1 MYQFPVLLPAV
12 SNREDLL
19 LTLGIFDDD
28 TGEAIELS
36 GRTLANPGDFTG
48 AVWTVTDGAIVT
60 ASTTSLTIP
69 DFPISNQL
77 EAVTLT
83 VGLNL
88 AILPGDPITI
98 ADPTGLNTMTG
109 YVVSYAAATGV
120 LVVQVG
126 CQFEFEIRGGGDCND
141 GYTASYD
148 LMGWGGT
155 GPIILANLGNGI
167 THHRNDRHR
176 ASADRGPKP
185 ARRCATREPIEVGMG
200 MFDGQDTRQVFIGD
214 LPITRGIG
222 SGRWTTPAVAANPYG
237 LP

>member
-1 MYQFPVLLPAV
+1 MYNFPVLLPAV

-19 LTLGIFDDD
+19 LTMGIYDDD
-28 TGEAIELS
+28 TGDAIELS
-36 GRTLANPGDFTG
+36 GRTLANSGDFTG

-60 ASTTSLTIP
+60 NSTTSLVIP
-69 DFPISNQL
+69 DFPIGNQL
-77 EAVTLT
+77 EAVALT
-83 VGLNL
+83 VGVNL
-88 AILPGDPITI
+88 GIMPGDPITI

-109 YVVSYAAATGV
+109 YVVSYAAATGA

-126 CQFEFEIRGGGDCND
+126 CEFEFEIRGGHGGHND

-148 LMGWGGT
+148 LGDWGGT

-167 THHRNDRHR
+167 TIIGTGIVQVRIPACELRKMRHTKTYR
-176 ASADRGPKP
+176 
-185 ARRCATREPIEVGMG
+185 VGMG
-200 MFDGQDTRQVFIGD
+200 MFDGADTRQVFIGD

-222 SGRWTTPAVAANPYG
+222 SGQWTTPAAAANPYG

>member
-1 MYQFPVLLPAV
+1 MYAFPVLLPAV

-19 LTLGIFDDD
+19 LTMGIYDDD

-60 ASTTSLTIP
+60 PSTTSLIIP
-69 DFPISNQL
+69 AFPIGNQL
-77 EAVTLT
+77 EAVALT
-83 VGLNL
+83 VGVNLN
-88 AILPGDPITI
+88 ILPGDPITI

-109 YVVSYAAATGV
+109 YVVSYAAATGA

-126 CQFEFEIRGGGDCND
+126 CMFEFEIRSSLGEHGD

-148 LMGWGGT
+148 LKGWGGT

-167 THHRNDRHR
+167 TIIGTGIVQVRIAAPNLQKMRHT
-176 ASADRGPKP
+176 KTY
-185 ARRCATREPIEVGMG
+185 RCGMS
-200 MFDGQDTRQVFIGD
+200 MFDGYDTRQVFIGE

-222 SGRWTTPAVAANPYG
+222 SGQWTTPAVAANPYG

>member
-60 ASTTSLTIP
+60 ASTTSLIIP
-69 DFPISNQL
+69 DFPIGNQL

-83 VGLNL
+83 IGLNL
-88 AILPGDPITI
+88 AILPGDPVTI
-98 ADPTGLNTMTG
+98 ADPTELNTMTG

-167 THHRNDRHR
+167 TIIGTGIVQVRIAAPNLQKMRH
-176 ASADRGPKP
+176 
-185 ARRCATREPIEVGMG
+185 TRTYRVGMG

-222 SGRWTTPAVAANPYG
+222 SGQWTTPAVAANPYG